1 MLEHINR
8 LVLPLVVANI
18 VHMIAI
24 RRDWLPALARPV
36 SARLFGANKTWRGF
50 VLLPALNALAVPVFS
65 PSAPVAESVA
75 LGALLGAVYMLF
87 ELPNSWVKRRLGI
100 ASGGRAP
107 SHRYLVAA
115 MDKTDSAL
123 GVTLAYWT
131 ITGIAPSEAAIL
143 LLCCSGAHV
152 FFSLLLVSLGIKRSF

>member
-8 LVLPLVVANI
+8 LVLPLVVANV

-24 RRDWLPALARPV
+24 RRDWMPALARPV

-50 VLLPALNALAVPVFS
+50 VLLPALNAVAVPLFT
-65 PSAPVAESVA
+65 PSAPIAGSIA

-87 ELPNSWVKRRLGI
+87 ELPNSWVKRRMGI
-100 ASGGRAP
+100 ASGRRAP
-107 SHRYLVAA
+107 SHPYLVAL

-123 GVTLAYWT
+123 GVTLAYWA
-131 ITGIAPSEAAIL
+131 IAGIAPLEAAL
-143 LLCCSGAHV
+143 LFLCCSGAHV